1 MEYKET
7 LNWMY
12 SQLPMYQRVGKAAY
26 KANLDNTI
34 ELLSSLDN
42 PQNSF
47 KAIHI
52 AGTNGKGSVSHVIAS
67 ILQEAGYKTGL
78 YTSPHLL
85 DFRERIRINGEMIPE
100 SCVIDFVENNT
111 HSFTDIGA
119 SFFEMTVGM
128 AFDYFRNENVD
139 FAVIE
144 TGLGG
149 RLDSTNLC
157 NPIMSIITNITF
169 DHMALLGDTIE
180 KIAVEKAGIIKKNVP
195 VVIGRR
201 DNTTDAIFIKTASA
215 LNSPIT
221 FAEDVTELKPILRE
235 DVNNTYKYYDIWHNN
250 ENIFANQPT
259 PLSGN
264 YQIENI
270 ATAVCSMVNMITNNI
285 IELSFDDISKG
296 ILNVIENTGFA
307 GRWQQLSNNPLTIC
321 DTGHNIDGI
330 NKVVHQLSQT
340 SYNKLHFILGMVND
354 KDIFS
359 ILNILP
365 KNAIYYFC
373 KPDIPRGLNENDL
386 AQQAFKAGLNGKA
399 YTSVSKALSSAKNNA
414 AHNDLVFVGGSTFV
428 VAEVV

>member
-34 ELLSSLDN
+34 KLLSSLNN

-52 AGTNGKGSVSHVIAS
+52 AGTNGKGSVSHIIAS

-85 DFRERIRINGEMIPE
+85 DFRERIRINGEMISE
-100 SCVIDFVENNT
+100 SCVIDFIENNNKT
-111 HSFTDIGA
+111 FTDIGA

-139 FAVIE
+139 FAIIE

-157 NPIMSIITNITF
+157 NPIMSIITNITL

-180 KIAVEKAGIIKKNVP
+180 KIAIEKAGIIKKNIP

-201 DNTTDAIFIKTASA
+201 DKIIDDIFIKTASA

-221 FAEDVTELKPILRE
+221 FAEDITELKPIHRE
-235 DVNNTYKYYDIWHNN
+235 DAHNTYKYYDIWHNN
-250 ENIFANQPT
+250 ENIFSNQPT
-259 PLSGN
+259 PLTGI

-270 ATAVCSMVNMITNNI
+270 ATVVCSMVQLISNKSLK
-285 IELSFDDISKG
+285 LSFNNLSDG
-296 ILNVIENTGFA
+296 ILNVIKNTGFA

-330 NKVVHQLSQT
+330 NHIVHQLSQT
-340 SYNKLHFILGMVND
+340 NYNKLHFVLGMVND

-365 KNAIYYFC
+365 KNATYYFC

-386 AQQAFKAGLNGKA
+386 AKQAFKTGLNGKS
-399 YTSVSKALSSAKNNA
+399 YSSVAKALSSAKNNA